1 MISLSDANNLR
12 TVKDQSFSSI
22 GWLYFHIYEDL
33 RMRGLVR
40 TDGAGGY
47 LISPDGAR
55 ALEEFEGA
63 GKS

>member
-1 MISLSDANNLR
+1 MISPSDAGHLR
-12 TVKDQSFSSI
+12 AVKDQSFSPI
-22 GWLYFHIYEDL
+22 GWLYLLIYEDL
-33 RMRGLVR
+33 RERGLVH

-63 GKS
+63 GKP